1 MGESLWVWPLLR
13 LLTPSGNLAH
23 LVWAVASLGPK
34 WGVCDGSQRILEVIV
49 WLGPLCVPRFKL
61 PLPCHPCPEQ
71 HTQRCV

>member
-23 LVWAVASLGPK
+23 LVWAVASLRPK

-49 WLGPLCVPRFKL
+49 
-61 PLPCHPCPEQ
+61 
-71 HTQRCV
+71 